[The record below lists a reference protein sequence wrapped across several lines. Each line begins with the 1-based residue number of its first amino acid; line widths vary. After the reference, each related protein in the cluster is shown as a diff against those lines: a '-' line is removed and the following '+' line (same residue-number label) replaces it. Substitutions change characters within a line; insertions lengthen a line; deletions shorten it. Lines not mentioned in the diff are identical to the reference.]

1 MQKMLQNFIIK
12 WGNIMINLTNNEL
25 RQALTDDQ
33 LDGVSGGMEEW
44 PADIE
49 KAAGMF
55 LVPDYDEEYIK
66 IQCIMMGLDFEKVKA
81 CAQDL
86 GYI

>member
-1 MQKMLQNFIIK
+1 MLQNFIIK

-33 LDGVSGGMEEW
+33 LDGVSGGIEDW
-44 PADIE
+44 PEDIV

-55 LVPDYDEEYIK
+55 LVPDYDEVYIK
-66 IQCIMMGLDFEKVKA
+66 AQPMMTCCLK
-81 CAQDL
+81 L
-86 GYI
+86 GNGFYYEF

>member
-33 LDGVSGGMEEW
+33 LDGVSGGMKAW

-55 LVPDYDEEYIK
+55 LNLDYDEVYIMA
-66 IQCIMMGLDFEKVKA
+66 QCIAYGLDFNQVKA
-81 CAQDL
+81 CAEDL